1 LLRESGAQ
9 HPGSAK
15 RFECGVYGALTKQFA
30 QLQHLGVD
38 AAQGNFFHPPMTGE
52 KLLTLLLDN
61 TTTY

>member
-1 LLRESGAQ
+1 MTVL
-9 HPGSAK
+9 HSAP
-15 RFECGVYGALTKQFA
+15 ATA